1 MMLATVEVEKNSKSV
16 MASPIIN
23 LINCGQ
29 YLEL

>member
-1 MMLATVEVEKNSKSV
+1 MMLATVAVEKNSKSV
-16 MASPIIN
+16 MDSPIIN